1 MASICVIEQPRNASQ
16 ITLQALPPSE
26 QDNQPMSTE
35 STGEFLALEK
45 WNSPRINIY
54 RSFATFWCFL
64 TMGANDAAYGV
75 SAFIRDANQLASVD
89 IQI

>member
-1 MASICVIEQPRNASQ
+1 MASACVVQESRNASQ

-26 QDNQPMSTE
+26 RVGDSST
-35 STGEFLALEK
+35 SRDSPDEFQALEK
-45 WNSPRINIY
+45 WHTPRINMY

-75 SAFIRDANQLASVD
+75 SATPPFGNDSRHRQD
-89 IQI
+89 I